1 MFHDFGPM
9 WHHKGK
15 FFVVV
20 IGLFVFLFAIVGIR
34 NLFKIQVGSNWMMG
48 LLILD
53 PTHFRIQPDPLIWC
67 ERATGYGKGQWP
79 VKKRRNSFCSWDN
92 LPQRGRKRKVQGRWS
107 TFLHDNFTNCSQ
119 LAVIS
124 DVKTFTLQ
132 IFSVNALLQSHLQ
145 AKVRDGTALSR
156 LGLDCLA
163 IGIWAKGDTWK
174 ENGIWFYFNCLI
186 YLFPKIQHMG
196 WTAWHC

>member
-107 TFLHDNFTNCSQ
+107 TFLHDNFTTVLN
-119 LAVIS
+119 
-124 DVKTFTLQ
+124 
-132 IFSVNALLQSHLQ
+132 LQSFQMWKRLPCRFFQWMLFCSH
-145 AKVRDGTALSR
+145 TSR
-156 LGLDCLA
+156 PRSVMVQHCLGSA
-163 IGIWAKGDTWK
+163 
-174 ENGIWFYFNCLI
+174 
-186 YLFPKIQHMG
+186 
-196 WTAWHC
+196 WTV

>member
-53 PTHFRIQPDPLIWC
+53 PTHFRIQPDPLI
-67 ERATGYGKGQWP
+67 
-79 VKKRRNSFCSWDN
+79 
-92 LPQRGRKRKVQGRWS
+92 
-107 TFLHDNFTNCSQ
+107 
-119 LAVIS
+119 
-124 DVKTFTLQ
+124 
-132 IFSVNALLQSHLQ
+132 
-145 AKVRDGTALSR
+145 
-156 LGLDCLA
+156 
-163 IGIWAKGDTWK
+163 
-174 ENGIWFYFNCLI
+174 
-186 YLFPKIQHMG
+186 
-196 WTAWHC
+196 